1 MRKNLRKILLL
12 IIFVILS
19 MTLTISLAKT
29 DVVIKSEKQNSTPIK
44 QTDIN
49 LTKEIENINKDT
61 NEIKMKLSLDAYKDV
76 TNTLSSSTE
85 IVFLLDNSGSM
96 KSNIDNQMTR
106 KSKVIQSVK
115 QLITKI
121 RENNSNVKIG
131 IVQFSDDGKTLCAP
145 TNDENKILSAI
156 SNYEKINGNGTNIY
170 KGLVEANKSFSAG
183 NKSKTLVLLTDGSS
197 SISVEETR
205 KELQRDDIYTI
216 TVLAGLKKNNQSETV
231 QKIFGTEE
239 NPVADKFYNIE
250 DANIANTISENIYN
264 NIIETSKPTI
274 TNIILKDYFPDEI
287 LKNFD
292 ITINN
297 TTKGKTNLKDNNIE
311 WNIEKLVN
319 KENATLEYTLK
330 LKNNYDENLIDKIID
345 TNKEVSV
352 SYINDESQNK
362 ENKLTNSPQIKIS
375 STKEDDSN
383 KNNSANTIKDTNNTV
398 NNNTNNTNTNRKN
411 IVDNTVTSSKKLPNA
426 GNKGVIL
433 LVGIIMLII
442 VIIIQK
448 INLKRFE

>member
-115 QLITKI
+115 QLTTKI

-145 TNDENKILSAI
+145 TNDENKILSAL
-156 SNYEKINGNGTNIY
+156 SSYEKANGNGTNIY
-170 KGLVEANKSFSAG
+170 KGLVEANKSFSTG
-183 NKSKTLVLLTDGSS
+183 NKSKTLVLLTDGVS

-216 TVLAGLKKNNQSETV
+216 TVLAGLKNNSDSAIV

-297 TTKGKTNLKDNNIE
+297 TTKGKANLKDNNIE
-311 WNIEKLVN
+311 WNIEKLLN

-398 NNNTNNTNTNRKN
+398 NNNTNTNRKN

>member
-29 DVVIKSEKQNSTPIK
+29 DVVIKNEKQNSTPIK
-44 QTDIN
+44 QRDIN

-121 RENNSNVKIG
+121 RENNINVKIG

-297 TTKGKTNLKDNNIE
+297 TTNGKANLKDNNIE

-398 NNNTNNTNTNRKN
+398 NNNTNTNRKN

-433 LVGIIMLII
+433 LVGIILLII

>member
-29 DVVIKSEKQNSTPIK
+29 DVVIKNEKQNSTPIK
-44 QTDIN
+44 QRDIN

-61 NEIKMKLSLDAYKDV
+61 NEIKMKLSLDAYKYV

-115 QLITKI
+115 QLTTKI

-145 TNDENKILSAI
+145 TNDENKILSAL
-156 SNYEKINGNGTNIY
+156 SSYEKANGNGTNIY
-170 KGLVEANKSFSAG
+170 KGLVEANKSFSTG
-183 NKSKTLVLLTDGSS
+183 NKSKTLVLLTDGVS

-216 TVLAGLKKNNQSETV
+216 TVLAGLKNNSDSAIV

-297 TTKGKTNLKDNNIE
+297 TTNGKANLKDNNIE

-398 NNNTNNTNTNRKN
+398 NNNTNTNRKN

>member
-29 DVVIKSEKQNSTPIK
+29 DVVIKNEKQNSTPIK

-115 QLITKI
+115 QLTTKI

-145 TNDENKILSAI
+145 TNDENKILSAL
-156 SNYEKINGNGTNIY
+156 SSYEKANGNGTNIY
-170 KGLVEANKSFSAG
+170 KGLVEANKSFSTG
-183 NKSKTLVLLTDGSS
+183 NKSKTLVLLTDGVS

-216 TVLAGLKKNNQSETV
+216 TVLAGLKNNSDSAIV

-297 TTKGKTNLKDNNIE
+297 TTNGKANLKDNNIE

-375 STKEDDSN
+375 STKEDDLN
-383 KNNSANTIKDTNNTV
+383 KNNSANTIKDTNNTA
-398 NNNTNNTNTNRKN
+398 NNNTNTNRKN

>member
-29 DVVIKSEKQNSTPIK
+29 DVVIKNEKQNSTPIK
-44 QTDIN
+44 QRDIN

-115 QLITKI
+115 QLTTKI

-145 TNDENKILSAI
+145 TNDENKILSAL
-156 SNYEKINGNGTNIY
+156 SSYEKANGNGTNIY
-170 KGLVEANKSFSAG
+170 KGLVEANKSFSTG
-183 NKSKTLVLLTDGSS
+183 NKSKTLVLLTDGVS

-216 TVLAGLKKNNQSETV
+216 TVLAGLKNNSDSAIV

-297 TTKGKTNLKDNNIE
+297 TTNGKANLKDNNIE

-398 NNNTNNTNTNRKN
+398 NNNTNTNRKN

>member
-29 DVVIKSEKQNSTPIK
+29 DVVIKNEKQNSTPIK
-44 QTDIN
+44 QRDIN

-115 QLITKI
+115 QLTTKI

-297 TTKGKTNLKDNNIE
+297 TTKGKANLKDNNIE

-398 NNNTNNTNTNRKN
+398 NNNTNTNRKN

>member
-115 QLITKI
+115 QLTTKI

-145 TNDENKILSAI
+145 TNDENKILSAL
-156 SNYEKINGNGTNIY
+156 SSYEKANGNGTNIY
-170 KGLVEANKSFSAG
+170 KGLVEANKSFSTG
-183 NKSKTLVLLTDGSS
+183 NKSKTLVLLTDGVS

-216 TVLAGLKKNNQSETV
+216 TVLAGLKNNSDSAIV

-297 TTKGKTNLKDNNIE
+297 TTKGKANLKDNNIE

-398 NNNTNNTNTNRKN
+398 NNNTNTNRKN

>member
-29 DVVIKSEKQNSTPIK
+29 DVVIKNEKQNSTPIK

-49 LTKEIENINKDT
+49 LTKEIETLNKDT

-115 QLITKI
+115 QLTTKI

-145 TNDENKILSAI
+145 TNDENKILSAL
-156 SNYEKINGNGTNIY
+156 SSYEKANGNGTNIY
-170 KGLVEANKSFSAG
+170 KGLVEANKSFSTG
-183 NKSKTLVLLTDGSS
+183 NKSKTLVLLTDGVS

-216 TVLAGLKKNNQSETV
+216 TVLAGLKNNSDSAIV

-297 TTKGKTNLKDNNIE
+297 TTNGKANLKDNNIE

-375 STKEDDSN
+375 STKEDDLN
-383 KNNSANTIKDTNNTV
+383 KNNSANTIKDTNNTA
-398 NNNTNNTNTNRKN
+398 NNNTNTNRKN

>member
-29 DVVIKSEKQNSTPIK
+29 DVVIKNEKQNSTPIK
-44 QTDIN
+44 QRDIN

-115 QLITKI
+115 QLTTKI

-145 TNDENKILSAI
+145 TNDENKILSAL
-156 SNYEKINGNGTNIY
+156 SSYEKANGNGTNIY
-170 KGLVEANKSFSAG
+170 KGLVEANKSFSTG
-183 NKSKTLVLLTDGSS
+183 NKSKTLVLLTDGVS

-216 TVLAGLKKNNQSETV
+216 TVLAGLKNNSDSAIV

-297 TTKGKTNLKDNNIE
+297 TTKGKANLKDNNIE
-311 WNIEKLVN
+311 WNIEKLLN

-398 NNNTNNTNTNRKN
+398 NNNTNTNRKN

>member
-29 DVVIKSEKQNSTPIK
+29 DVVIKNEKQNSTPIK
-44 QTDIN
+44 QRDIN

-297 TTKGKTNLKDNNIE
+297 TTKGKANLKDNNIE

-362 ENKLTNSPQIKIS
+362 ENKLTNSPQINIS

-398 NNNTNNTNTNRKN
+398 NNNTNTNRKN

>member
-1 MRKNLRKILLL
+1 MKKFLRKSLIL

-29 DVVIKSEKQNSTPIK
+29 DVVIENEKQNSTPIK
-44 QTDIN
+44 QRDIN

-61 NEIKMKLSLDAYKDV
+61 NEIKMKLSLDAYKDI

-96 KSNIDNQMTR
+96 KTYIDKQMTR
-106 KSKVIQSVK
+106 KEKVLQSVK
-115 QLITKI
+115 QLTTKI
-121 RENNSNVKIG
+121 RENNSNVKVG
-131 IVQFSDDGKTLCAP
+131 IVQFSNEGKTLCAP
-145 TNDENKILSAI
+145 TNDENKILSAL
-156 SNYEKINGNGTNIY
+156 SNYEKINGDGTNIY
-170 KGLVEANKSFSAG
+170 KGLLEANKLFSDE
-183 NKSKTLVLLTDGSS
+183 NKSKTLVLLTDGVSS
-197 SISVEETR
+197 VSVEETR
-205 KELQRDDIYTI
+205 KELQRDDIYTV
-216 TVLAGLKKNNQSETV
+216 TVLAGLKNNSDSAV
-231 QKIFGTEE
+231 VKKIFGTEE

-264 NIIETSKPTI
+264 NIIEISKPTL
-274 TNIILKDYFPDEI
+274 TNITLKDYFPDEI

-292 ITINN
+292 IKINN
-297 TTKGKTNLKDNNIE
+297 TTNGKANLKDNNIE

-319 KENATLEYTLK
+319 KEKATLEYTLK

-375 STKEDDSN
+375 SRKE
-383 KNNSANTIKDTNNTV
+383 NNSLNTIKDTNNTV
-398 NNNTNNTNTNRKN
+398 NNNSNTNRKN
-411 IVDNTVTSSKKLPNA
+411 IVDNTVTSNKKLPNA
-426 GNKGVIL
+426 GNKGVL
-433 LVGIIMLII
+433 LFVGIIMLII